1 MKITFYIYKAESNEL
16 CLEDYILEE
25 AQYSK
30 IKQYIGMWS
39 SSIPKEVI
47 DFVESE
53 IIAPYELDR
62 IIG

>member
-25 AQYSK
+25 EQYSK
-30 IKQYIGMWS
+30 IKPFVGMWEEH
-39 SSIPKEVI
+39 IPKGVK
-47 DFVESE
+47 DFIESE
-53 IIAPYELDR
+53 IIMPYELCR